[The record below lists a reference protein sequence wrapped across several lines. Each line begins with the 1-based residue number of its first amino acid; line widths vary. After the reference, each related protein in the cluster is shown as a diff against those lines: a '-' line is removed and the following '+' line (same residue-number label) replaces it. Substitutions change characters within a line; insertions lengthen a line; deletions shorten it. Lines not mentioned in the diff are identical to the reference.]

1 MYKFMFCSFA
11 FLGWAFWEMS
21 GGSEFEAPV
30 AQTAE
35 AGALATYDVAQA
47 GAVTRSRLTANG
59 GAAAVPA
66 PQPASL
72 VVEEPTNE
80 TTDPAMTDD
89 QTASLS
95 SGVDAL
101 TEAYTPT
108 TTSVISVEPAANVPA
123 QEISNADI
131 RQVSG
136 NRVIMRNGPSTSFDV
151 LDQLGRGDRV
161 EVLASN
167 DDGWVRLRVEATGQ
181 VGWMAERLLTNAAN

>member
-11 FLGWAFWEMS
+11 FLGWVFWEMS

-30 AQTAE
+30 AQTAA
-35 AGALATYDVAQA
+35 AGELTTYDVAQA
-47 GAVTRSRLTANG
+47 GTVTRSRLTANDDT
-59 GAAAVPA
+59 AAVPT

-80 TTDPAMTDD
+80 PTDPAMTNE

-101 TEAYTPT
+101 TEAYTPI
-108 TTSVISVEPAANVPA
+108 TTSVISVEPAANVPTT
-123 QEISNADI
+123 EISNPDI
-131 RQVSG
+131 RQVSA
-136 NRVIMRNGPSTSFDV
+136 NRVNMRNGPSTSFDV

-161 EVLASN
+161 EVLTSN